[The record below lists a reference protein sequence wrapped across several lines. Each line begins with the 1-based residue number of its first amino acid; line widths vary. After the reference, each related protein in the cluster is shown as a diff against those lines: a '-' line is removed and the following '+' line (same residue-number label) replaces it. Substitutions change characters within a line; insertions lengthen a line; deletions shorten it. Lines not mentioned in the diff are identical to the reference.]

1 MIDRPGSTRQ
11 RLGVAAAL
19 GFVLSLAGP
28 SMSHAAPSKA
38 SGTGYVNELPCND
51 ICKAY
56 MAWSDRMMAK
66 FRSASQSRP
75 KTRTAVHRKPDR
87 TAARASQTRHS
98 DLNSFARLLRPSDT
112 PAQVVETPQVAAP
125 TPSGPVEA
133 IAERLSPAAGTAN
146 TRLADAGSAA
156 TTTEPQT
163 TLVSLTAPISGTED
177 MSATDN
183 YARGRDWLL
192 TASLGLAV
200 IALFALLSWE
210 RFKRTT

>member
-56 MAWSDRMMAK
+56 MAWSDRMRAK
-66 FRSASQSRP
+66 FRSASLSRP
-75 KTRTAVHRKPDR
+75 KARTAVHRKPDR
-87 TAARASQTRHS
+87 TVARASEARRS

-112 PAQVVETPQVAAP
+112 PAQAVETPQVAAP
-125 TPSGPVEA
+125 APSGPVEA

-146 TRLADAGSAA
+146 TRPADAGSAA
-156 TTTEPQT
+156 TTEPQT
-163 TLVSLTAPISGTED
+163 TLASLTAPISGTED
-177 MSATDN
+177 TSTTDEF
-183 YARGRDWLL
+183 ARGRDWLL

-200 IALFALLSWE
+200 LALFALLSWE